1 MIRVSLRFD
10 FDNGERFGPGK
21 ADLLGAIET
30 HGSIRAA
37 GASMGMSYR
46 RAWLLVDTMN
56 RMFEAPLVE
65 TAHGGPG
72 GGGATLTEAGRAMLA
87 LYRGMEDT
95 FARACAAD
103 LARMESQSSGAP
115 ARPHEPQD

>member
-21 ADLLGAIET
+21 ADLLDAIET

-65 TAHGGPG
+65 TAHGGPR
-72 GGGATLTEAGRAMLA
+72 GGGAKLTEAGRATLA
-87 LYRGMEDT
+87 LYRGMET
-95 FARACAAD
+95 SFARACAAD
-103 LARMESQSSGAP
+103 LARLESQSSC
-115 ARPHEPQD
+115 ARAQPPEAQD